1 MRSMMLFRSLKVVD
15 VRGLKRLCVTADTR
29 DDRASGAKD
38 KEQGGGGKHRMRGMG
53 RGYSQQLG
61 LWQWMEGTHRSEDP
75 VSNMTLNS

>member
-38 KEQGGGGKHRMRGMG
+38 REQGGRASTGCGGC
-53 RGYSQQLG
+53 SSSD
-61 LWQWMEGTHRSEDP
+61 WQWMEGTHRSEDP
-75 VSNMTLNS
+75 VSNITLNS